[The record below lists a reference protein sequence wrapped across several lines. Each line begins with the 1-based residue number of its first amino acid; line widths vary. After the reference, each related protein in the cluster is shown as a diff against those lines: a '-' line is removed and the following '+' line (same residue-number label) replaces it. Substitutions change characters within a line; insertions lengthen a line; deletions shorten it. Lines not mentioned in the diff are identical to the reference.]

1 MNHKQ
6 CHKENWS
13 LVIQLQELDFDIGI
27 NKDLI
32 SFSQATENNES
43 DKWTDVINEE
53 LKSMEYNKVWDI
65 V

>member
-13 LVIQLQELDFDIGI
+13 LCDLLQETDFDIGI

-32 SFSQATENNES
+32 SFSQAIENNES
-43 DKWTDVINEE
+43 DKWIDVVNEE
-53 LKSMEYNKVWDI
+53 LKFMEYNKV
-65 V
+65 

>member
-1 MNHKQ
+1 M
-6 CHKENWS
+6 
-13 LVIQLQELDFDIGI
+13 IYLQELDFDIGI

-53 LKSMEYNKVWDI
+53 LKSMEYKKVWDL